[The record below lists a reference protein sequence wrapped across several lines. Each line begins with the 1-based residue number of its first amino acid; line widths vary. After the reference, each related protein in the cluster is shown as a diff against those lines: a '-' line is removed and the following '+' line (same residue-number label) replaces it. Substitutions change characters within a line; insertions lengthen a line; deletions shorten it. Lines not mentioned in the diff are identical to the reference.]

1 MALPPGT
8 TIAGYRIEEKLGAGG
23 MGTVYRAAHRSLPRH
38 DALKILS
45 AELSHDDQFRSR
57 FIREADLAATLDH
70 PNIVTVYDRG
80 ETDDGQLWIAM
91 QYVQG
96 TDADREQTAG
106 HMAPQRAVHILTEV
120 AAALD
125 YAHGRGIIHRDIKPA
140 NFLLAAES
148 DRVLLADFGIARAL
162 NETGGLTQAGTVLA
176 SVAFAAPETLAGDP
190 HAVGPR
196 ADIYSLGCSLFR
208 LLCGQAPFSGAASGG
223 GLAGMAAAHLLQ
235 PPPLITDRAP
245 HLPEA
250 LNPVMARVMAKDPA
264 DRYSSAGEFAA
275 AVATALDVPT
285 RSTSGLSAPARQV
298 PDPPTTEAST
308 YPDGW
313 FSGPQPAP
321 GGPET
326 PAPDARSRRRWLRP
340 ALLMTIVA
348 VVAAAGVFWWWPD
361 RTPQATYRPQT
372 FDTTHGS
379 ITLTSAPSTVA
390 VVGPGDAD
398 AALALGAHPAV
409 VVAAGGKLPAWLQ
422 AKDTS
427 GTQVLGFLDT
437 AAVAAAHPDVI
448 VASGAIDDATYTKLA
463 AIAPTITEPK
473 AVSPE
478 EWTWSEQLKWVGRI
492 LGKQQ
497 SADELIALTDSQLAD
512 IRNANTGA
520 FKNKSATAITLTDF
534 GIGQVLTP
542 SNTADYLTALGFVYN
557 QDLKRGAN
565 DASGLRPL
573 ANPEKLYQIESD
585 VLIVIRSDKAAGGG
599 GFSGLP
605 KQLVAYHGTIVV
617 ADDPNI
623 IAALDDPGG
632 VLSTQYLNENLAPEL
647 AAAVQ

>member
-1 MALPPGT
+1 MTLPPGT
-8 TIAGYRIEEKLGAGG
+8 SIAGYRIEERLGAGG

-45 AELSHDDQFRSR
+45 AELSHDEQFRSR
-57 FIREADLAATLDH
+57 FVREADLAATLDH

-80 ETDDGQLWIAM
+80 ETSDGQLWIAM

-106 HMAPQRAVHILTEV
+106 HMTPQRAVHIVTEV

-125 YAHGRGIIHRDIKPA
+125 YAHGHGIIHRDVKPA

-162 NETGGLTQAGTVLA
+162 NEASGLTQDGTVLA

-190 HAVGPR
+190 QAVGPR

-208 LLCGQAPFSGAASGG
+208 LLSGQAPFSG

-235 PPPLITDRAP
+235 APPLLTDRAP

-250 LNPVMARVMAKDPA
+250 LNPVLVRAMAKDPA

-275 AVATALDVPT
+275 AVAAALNVPAG
-285 RSTSGLSAPARQV
+285 TSARPGQVSAPD
-298 PDPPTTEAST
+298 DPQRAEATT

-313 FSGPQPAP
+313 FSGPQSGRSRP
-321 GGPET
+321 G
-326 PAPDARSRRRWLRP
+326 AALVAARSRRRWMRP
-340 ALLMTIVA
+340 ILLMAIVA
-348 VVAAAGVFWWWPD
+348 VVAAAGVLWWWPE
-361 RTPQATYRPQT
+361 RTPEAVYRPQT
-372 FDTTHGS
+372 FDTIHGS

-398 AALALGAHPAV
+398 AAFALGAHPAV
-409 VVAAGGKLPAWLQ
+409 AVAAGGALPGWLQ
-422 AKDTS
+422 AKDAT
-427 GTQVLGFLDT
+427 GTHVLGFLDT
-437 AAVAAAHPDVI
+437 AAVSAVHPDVI

-473 AVSPE
+473 ALRAQD
-478 EWTWSEQLKWVGRI
+478 WTWPEQLKWVGRI

-497 SADELIALTDSQLAD
+497 MADQLIALSDSQVAD
-512 IRNANTGA
+512 IRNANTEA

-534 GIGQVLTP
+534 GVGQVLTP

-557 QDLKRGAN
+557 QDLRREAN
-565 DASGLRPL
+565 DTSGLRPL

-585 VLIVIRSDKAAGGG
+585 VLIVIRTDKAAGGG

-617 ADDPNI
+617 ADDPNVV
-623 IAALDDPGG
+623 AALDDPGG
-632 VLSTQYLNENLAPEL
+632 VLATQYLNENLAPQL
-647 AAAVQ
+647 AAALQ

>member
-45 AELSHDDQFRSR
+45 AALSHDGQFRSR

-91 QYVQG
+91 QYING

-148 DRVLLADFGIARAL
+148 DRVFLADFGIARAL
-162 NETGGLTQAGTVLA
+162 NETAGLTQDGAVLA

-208 LLCGQAPFSGAASGG
+208 LLCGHAPFSGAASGE
-223 GLAGMAAAHLLQ
+223 GLAGIAAAHLLQ

-250 LNPVMARVMAKDPA
+250 LNPVMARVMAKDPT

-275 AVATALDVPT
+275 AVATALNVPT
-285 RSTSGLSAPARQV
+285 RSTSTSSTPARHV
-298 PDPPTTEAST
+298 PDPAAAEAST

-313 FSGPQPAP
+313 FSGPQPGPRGPGVTAP
-321 GGPET
+321 QT
-326 PAPDARSRRRWLRP
+326 RSRPRWLRP
-340 ALLMTIVA
+340 VLLMTVVA
-348 VVAAAGVFWWWPD
+348 VAATAGVLWWWTD
-361 RTPQATYRPQT
+361 RPPQAVYLPQT

-398 AALALGAHPAV
+398 AAFALGAPPAV

-448 VASGAIDDATYTKLA
+448 VASGGMDDATYAKLT
-463 AIAPTITEPK
+463 AIAPTITEPE
-473 AVSPE
+473 AVSPQ
-478 EWTWSEQLKWVGRI
+478 EWTWTEQLKWVGRI

-497 SADELIALTDSQLAD
+497 SADDLIARTDSQLAD
-512 IRNANTGA
+512 IRNANAGV

-557 QDLKRGAN
+557 QDLKRGEN
-565 DASGLRPL
+565 DISGLRPL
-573 ANPEKLYQIESD
+573 ANPEKLYSIETD
-585 VLIVIRSDKAAGGG
+585 LLIVIRSDKTAGGG

-605 KQLVAYHGTIVV
+605 KQLAAYHGAIVV
-617 ADDPNI
+617 ADDPNVV
-623 IAALDDPGG
+623 AALDDPGG
-632 VLSTQYLNENLAPEL
+632 VLAIQYLNDNLAPQV
-647 AAAVQ
+647 AAAMQ

>member
-1 MALPPGT
+1 MTLPPGT
-8 TIAGYRIEEKLGAGG
+8 TIAGYRIEERLGAGG

-45 AELSHDDQFRSR
+45 AELSHDEQFRSR
-57 FIREADLAATLDH
+57 FVREADLAATLDH

-80 ETDDGQLWIAM
+80 ETSDGQLWIAM

-106 HMAPQRAVHILTEV
+106 HMAPQRAVHIVTEV

-148 DRVLLADFGIARAL
+148 GRVLLADFGIARAL
-162 NETGGLTQAGTVLA
+162 NEASALTQDGTVMA

-190 HAVGPR
+190 QAVGPR

-208 LLCGQAPFSGAASGG
+208 LLSGHAPFSG

-235 PPPLITDRAP
+235 APPLLTDRAP
-245 HLPEA
+245 HLPVA
-250 LNPVMARVMAKDPA
+250 LNPILVRVMAKDPA

-275 AVATALDVPT
+275 AVAAALDEVPAGT
-285 RSTSGLSAPARQV
+285 SARSGQFTDPSAA
-298 PDPPTTEAST
+298 EAST
-308 YPDGW
+308 PPDGR
-313 FSGPQPAP
+313 FFGPQSGRSRP
-321 GGPET
+321 G
-326 PAPDARSRRRWLRP
+326 AAHVAARSRRRWLRP
-340 ALLMTIVA
+340 ILLMAVVA
-348 VVAAAGVFWWWPD
+348 AVAAAGVLWWWPG
-361 RTPQATYRPQT
+361 RAPEAVYLPQT

-379 ITLTSAPSTVA
+379 ITLASAPSAVA

-398 AALALGAHPAV
+398 AVFALGVHPV
-409 VVAAGGKLPAWLQ
+409 VAVAAGGTLPGWLQ
-422 AKDTS
+422 AKDAT
-427 GTQVLGFLDT
+427 GTHVLGFLDT

-448 VASGAIDDATYTKLA
+448 IASGAIDDATYTKLT

-473 AVSPE
+473 ALRPQD
-478 EWTWSEQLKWVGRI
+478 WTWRERLKWVGRI

-497 SADELIALTDSQLAD
+497 SADELIALSDSQLAD
-512 IRNANTGA
+512 MRNANTEA

-534 GIGQVLTP
+534 GVGQVLTP

-557 QDLKRGAN
+557 QDLRREAT
-565 DASGLRPL
+565 DATGLRPL

-585 VLIVIRSDKAAGGG
+585 VLLVIRTDKDAGGG

-617 ADDPNI
+617 ADDPNVV
-623 IAALDDPGG
+623 AALDDPGG
-632 VLSTQYLNENLAPEL
+632 VLATQYLNENLAPQL
-647 AAAVQ
+647 AAALQ